1 MEVEL
6 NKGLSD
12 HILLTHNKKFSTQF
26 LDFWN
31 TTFRCRISRKMGHP
45 QNSCPDAKKVPQR
58 KKKTRKQLKGWKMSE
73 IFLDE
78 EEDYEEVD
86 PPSNEEDQSTQENV
100 EKGSPNHQVL
110 GTPPN
115 TSRQE
120 MGFTVEMKTR
130 DSKFHHVSE
139 SLDSY
144 KV

>member
-1 MEVEL
+1 MP
-6 NKGLSD
+6 
-12 HILLTHNKKFSTQF
+12 HNF
-26 LDFWN
+26 
-31 TTFRCRISRKMGHP
+31 P
-45 QNSCPDAKKVPQR
+45 
-58 KKKTRKQLKGWKMSE
+58 
-73 IFLDE
+73 DE

-86 PPSNEEDQSTQENV
+86 PPTNEEDQNTQENV

-139 SLDSY
+139 SFDSD